1 MQQVQRDT
9 GKKPMP
15 ERFMIGTRIRER
27 RVLAGIR
34 QTDLAGR
41 VGISPSYLNLI
52 EHNRRRIGGKTL
64 LRLADALGVEPSV
77 LSEGAA
83 ATLVSGLREAAGAAD
98 DAAPERDRAE
108 EFAERFPGWAGLVT
122 EFYRRNQEME
132 RTIETLTD
140 RLAHDPFLADSL
152 HEVISAVTAIR
163 STSSILVETEEL
175 EPEWTARFHR
185 NINEDS
191 ARLTEG
197 AQALVKYLEGAP
209 NRDAEVQSPQ
219 DEMHAFLAMRGYHF
233 EELERDIAGP
243 RDVMRLLQDE
253 AAQAMSTPA
262 QSLTRE
268 VLLRYLADARALPLG
283 PFLARI
289 RTIGLHPDRLAEATG
304 VDLAQVFRR
313 LAALPEDEVGPVGL
327 VICDASGTLVF
338 RKPIDGFDMPRLAGA
353 CALWPLYQVM
363 AQPQVPLRARV
374 RQVGRGGEV
383 VAALAVAGL
392 AAPAGFDRPALM
404 QAHMLLLPDPVG
416 EAEQLRELGVSCRIC
431 PISDC
436 VARREPSII
445 AEGF

>member
-1 MQQVQRDT
+1 
-9 GKKPMP
+9 MP

-34 QTDLAGR
+34 QTELAQR

-64 LRLADALGVEPSV
+64 LRLATALDVEASL

-122 EFYRRNQEME
+122 GLYRRNGELE

-163 STSSILVETEEL
+163 ATASILVETEAL

-219 DEMHAFLAMRGYHF
+219 DEMHAALAARGFHF
-233 EELERDIAGP
+233 DELEREAAGP
-243 RDVMRLLQDE
+243 KTVARLVQAE
-253 AAQAMSTPA
+253 AGRGLSGPA
-262 QSLTRE
+262 QTLLGAVLTQ
-268 VLLRYLADARALPLG
+268 YLDDARALPMS
-283 PFLARI
+283 PFLARL
-289 RTIGLHPDRLAEATG
+289 RKLGPDPATLAGATG
-304 VDLAQVFRR
+304 AGLAQVFRR
-313 LAALPEDEVGPVGL
+313 LATLPEAEAGPVGL
-327 VICDASGTLVF
+327 VICDASGTLIF
-338 RKPIDGFDMPRLAGA
+338 RKPIEGFAMPRLAGA
-353 CALWPLYQVM
+353 CALWPLYQ
-363 AQPQVPLRARV
+363 ALSQPLAPLRRRV
-374 RQVGRGGEV
+374 RQAGRGGEAV
-383 VAALAVAGL
+383 EALAVAVPEG
-392 AAPAGFDRPALM
+392 APGFDRPAPVRG
-404 QAHMLLLPDPVG
+404 HMLLRPDPGAAGGAV
-416 EAEQLRELGVSCRIC
+416 EEIGVSCRIC
-431 PISDC
+431 PLVAC
-436 VARREPSII
+436 RARREPSIL

>member
-77 LSEGAA
+77 LREG
-83 ATLVSGLREAAGAAD
+83 AGAAD

-122 EFYRRNQEME
+122 ELYRRDQEME

-197 AQALVKYLEGAP
+197 AQALVKYLEAAP

-219 DEMHAFLAMRGYHF
+219 DEMHAVLAARGFHF
-233 EELERDIAGP
+233 AELEREVAGP
-243 RDVMRLLQDE
+243 RAVARLVRDE
-253 AAQAMSTPA
+253 AARGLSGPA
-262 QSLTRE
+262 QTLLGAVLTR
-268 VLLRYLADARALPLG
+268 YLEDARALPMAT
-283 PFLARI
+283 FLARL
-289 RTIGLHPDRLAEATG
+289 RTLGPNPARLAEATG
-304 VDLAQVFRR
+304 AGLAQVFRR
-313 LAALPEDEVGPVGL
+313 LAAMPGAEVGPVGL
-327 VICDASGTLVF
+327 VICDASGTLIF
-338 RKPIDGFDMPRLAGA
+338 RKPIEGFSMPRLAGA
-353 CALWPLYQVM
+353 CALWPLYRAL
-363 AQPQVPLRARV
+363 AQPLAPLRRRV
-374 RQVGRGGEV
+374 RQAGRGGEV
-383 VAALAVAGL
+383 LEALAVAG
-392 AAPAGFDRPALM
+392 PEYGD
-404 QAHMLLLPDPVG
+404 H
-416 EAEQLRELGVSCRIC
+416 
-431 PISDC
+431 
-436 VARREPSII
+436 
-445 AEGF
+445 

>member
-1 MQQVQRDT
+1 
-9 GKKPMP
+9 MP
-15 ERFMIGTRIRER
+15 ESSMIGTRIRER
-27 RVLAGIR
+27 RVMNGIR
-34 QTDLAGR
+34 QSELAKM

-52 EHNRRRIGGKTL
+52 EHNRRRIAGKTL
-64 LRLADALGVEPSV
+64 IKLAEVLEVEPSA
-77 LSEGAA
+77 LSEGAEVTLIA
-83 ATLVSGLREAAGAAD
+83 ALREAAGSETGIRVET
-98 DAAPERDRAE
+98 ERVQ
-108 EFAERFPGWAGLVT
+108 EFAGRFSGWATLLARLHARVEGL
-122 EFYRRNQEME
+122 E
-132 RTIETLTD
+132 RTVETLTD
-140 RLAHDPFLADSL
+140 RLAHDPHLAASL
-152 HEVISAVTAIR
+152 HEVISSVTAIR
-163 STSSILVETEEL
+163 STSSILVETEAL
-175 EPEWTARFHR
+175 EPEWQARFHR

-219 DEMHAFLAMRGYHF
+219 DEMHAYLAARGYHF

-243 RDVMRLLQDE
+243 RDVTRLLAGE
-253 AAQAMSTPA
+253 AGQAMSSPA

-268 VLLRYLADARALPLG
+268 VLLRYLEDARALPLH
-283 PFLARI
+283 PFLAQ
-289 RTIGLHPDRLAEATG
+289 IGTVGLQPDRLAEATG
-304 VDLAQVFRR
+304 AEMAHVFRR
-313 LAALPEDEVGPVGL
+313 LATLPEAEVGPVGL